1 MNQGV
6 TAFSRLV
13 VYLMA
18 LGAVSVCVILLPEL
32 ARESLVEDPANP
44 LVTYLF
50 LAGAYALFIPFFV
63 AVYQLH
69 KLLGLIDTDQAFSSQ
84 SVKALQNIKICANIF
99 SGIIVLGAVTGLIIA
114 RAADPTEDVTAIVTL
129 GFIFTFASSVIATLA
144 AVIERLL
151 QDAIEM
157 KSENDLTV

>member
-1 MNQGV
+1 MNQNV

-18 LGAVSVCVILLPEL
+18 LGAIAVCVILLPEL

-50 LAGAYALFIPFFV
+50 LAGSYALFVPFFV
-63 AVYQLH
+63 AIYQLY
-69 KLLGLIDTDQAFSSQ
+69 KLLGYIDTDQAFSSE

-99 SGIIVLGAVTGLIIA
+99 SGMIVLGAVVGLVVA
-114 RAADPTEDVTAIVTL
+114 RMADPTEDVTPIVTL
-129 GFIFTFASSVIATLA
+129 GFIFTLTSSVIATLA
-144 AVIERLL
+144 AIIQRLL
-151 QDAIEM
+151 QDAINM